1 MYRHC
6 VTDPPPALI
15 SPLVT
20 ATMEHAHGQ
29 GSAPDHHERRFI
41 TMDHGGGGGPVPV
54 AASPP
59 NPNIVPLPNLG
70 DFGRFL
76 HAPGLNLH
84 AFLYMFPLYEP
95 RGAPPLRGRP
105 TAAQHAV

>member
-20 ATMEHAHGQ
+20 ATMEHAHGH
-29 GSAPDHHERRFI
+29 GSAPDHHETRFI

-54 AASPP
+54 AASPAKP
-59 NPNIVPLPNLG
+59 QHRPTPKS
-70 DFGRFL
+70 GRFWSFL
-76 HAPGLNLH
+76 APFYVHPVL
-84 AFLYMFPLYEP
+84 MKV
-95 RGAPPLRGRP
+95 LRVMR
-105 TAAQHAV
+105 VYVS

>member
-20 ATMEHAHGQ
+20 ATMEHAHGH
-29 GSAPDHHERRFI
+29 GSAPDHHETRFI

-54 AASPP
+54 AASPAKP
-59 NPNIVPLPNLG
+59 Q
-70 DFGRFL
+70 
-76 HAPGLNLH
+76 H
-84 AFLYMFPLYEP
+84 
-95 RGAPPLRGRP
+95 RP
-105 TAAQHAV
+105 TPISDFHSQIWAFSDFRFK

>member
-20 ATMEHAHGQ
+20 ATMEHAHGH
-29 GSAPDHHERRFI
+29 GSAPDHHETRFI
-41 TMDHGGGGGPVPV
+41 TMDHGGGGGPVPG
-54 AASPP
+54 AASPNKLQHRP
-59 NPNIVPLPNLG
+59 NLKLG

-76 HAPGLNLH
+76 RALLGLLGLLFVRRLH
-84 AFLYMFPLYEP
+84 PVLNGSTVLKVA
-95 RGAPPLRGRP
+95 
-105 TAAQHAV
+105 

>member
-20 ATMEHAHGQ
+20 ATMEHAHGH
-29 GSAPDHHERRFI
+29 GSAPDHHETRFI

-54 AASPP
+54 AASPAKP
-59 NPNIVPLPNLG
+59 Q
-70 DFGRFL
+70 
-76 HAPGLNLH
+76 H
-84 AFLYMFPLYEP
+84 
-95 RGAPPLRGRP
+95 RP
-105 TAAQHAV
+105 TPKSAWAILVVFYMHLVLKLGADGH

>member
-20 ATMEHAHGQ
+20 ATMEHAHGH

-54 AASPP
+54 AASPNKP
-59 NPNIVPLPNLG
+59 QH
-70 DFGRFL
+70 RF
-76 HAPGLNLH
+76 PISDLNKQ
-84 AFLYMFPLYEP
+84 PDNTNT
-95 RGAPPLRGRP
+95 R
-105 TAAQHAV
+105 Q

>member
-20 ATMEHAHGQ
+20 ATMEHAHGH
-29 GSAPDHHERRFI
+29 GSAPDHHETRFI

-54 AASPP
+54 AASPNKP
-59 NPNIVPLPNLG
+59 ILSTNQLKRSGQL
-70 DFGRFL
+70 RQ
-76 HAPGLNLH
+76 
-84 AFLYMFPLYEP
+84 
-95 RGAPPLRGRP
+95 RG
-105 TAAQHAV
+105 

>member
-20 ATMEHAHGQ
+20 ATMEHAHGH
-29 GSAPDHHERRFI
+29 GSAPDHHETRFI

-54 AASPP
+54 AASPNKP
-59 NPNIVPLPNLG
+59 QHRPNLKSAWAILVG
-70 DFGRFL
+70 FYVHPVLKFDIRNNL
-76 HAPGLNLH
+76 KMAQLN
-84 AFLYMFPLYEP
+84 F
-95 RGAPPLRGRP
+95 
-105 TAAQHAV
+105 Q

>member
-20 ATMEHAHGQ
+20 ATMEHAHGH
-29 GSAPDHHERRFI
+29 GSEPDHDERRFI

-54 AASPP
+54 AASPHKRQHA
-59 NPNIVPLPNLG
+59 PLLKKG
-70 DFGRFL
+70 DFGPVLR
-76 HAPGLNLH
+76 APS
-84 AFLYMFPLYEP
+84 
-95 RGAPPLRGRP
+95 
-105 TAAQHAV
+105 

>member
-20 ATMEHAHGQ
+20 ATMEHAHGH

-54 AASPP
+54 AP
-59 NPNIVPLPNLG
+59 NTIKVPTVGRVHLLGNVVKPGSTSVPELSRWVQAPAGPLPLWAW
-70 DFGRFL
+70 FK
-76 HAPGLNLH
+76 
-84 AFLYMFPLYEP
+84 
-95 RGAPPLRGRP
+95 
-105 TAAQHAV
+105 T

>member
-20 ATMEHAHGQ
+20 ATMEHAHGH
-29 GSAPDHHERRFI
+29 GSAPDHDETRFI

-54 AASPP
+54 AAIPAKP
-59 NPNIVPLPNLG
+59 QHRPNLKS
-70 DFGRFL
+70 GRFWSVFTCIRRDGIFRPYTKCPHFVL
-76 HAPGLNLH
+76 GRTNL
-84 AFLYMFPLYEP
+84 
-95 RGAPPLRGRP
+95 GS
-105 TAAQHAV
+105 